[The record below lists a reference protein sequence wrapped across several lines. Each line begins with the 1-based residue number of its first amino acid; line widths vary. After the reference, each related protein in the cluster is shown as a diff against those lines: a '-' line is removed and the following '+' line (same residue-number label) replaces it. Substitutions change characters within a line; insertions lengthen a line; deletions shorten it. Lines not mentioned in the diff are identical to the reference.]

1 MEYFSARHFR
11 AKHFQSISLR
21 IEVVPEL
28 INPPEGFVASRI
40 PLAVTLELPLPE
52 SLTQIVGIHQSD
64 VIIRSAL
71 EAALADIRANP
82 WLLDYVFA
90 SLPQDTITW
99 KQYGER
105 DVQEA
110 KKWFLSTNIDV
121 TILPTIDESRWPKLT
136 VEIVDSR
143 EVEPEASIG
152 DVNYTPYEQNDS
164 SWPALNQQPI
174 TPSSY
179 TPSTGIVKLP
189 AAPEFGMYAG
199 MYLVDRVGQEH
210 EILEIIDE
218 TTFKIDPGTVAD
230 LSRSNI
236 KSRRPSWNVAVES
249 SSFKETYRIGVHVQN
264 EPAHLIWLHSIVV
277 FAIQRYKQVLME
289 ARGLE
294 RTTFGSTQIGRD
306 ERFEAENIFSRYL
319 SLSGYVRQ
327 FWPKAVTRTIDG
339 VDFDNYGNG
348 NGGLRVSG
356 QNADVEVAKTGLS
369 PDDQEWIGNLDTL
382 RKTK

>member
-1 MEYFSARHFR
+1 MDHFSARHFR
-11 AKHFQSISLR
+11 ARHFQTLTLR
-21 IEVVPEL
+21 LEVVAEL
-28 INPPEGFVASRI
+28 FPNPQVPYTEPRI

-64 VIIRSAL
+64 IIIRSAL
-71 EAALADIRANP
+71 EAALADMRANP
-82 WLLDYVFA
+82 WLIDYVFA
-90 SLPQDTITW
+90 SMPQDTLTW

-110 KKWFLSTNIDV
+110 KKWFLSTGIDV
-121 TILPTIDESRWPKLT
+121 CILPTIDESRWPKLT

-174 TPSSY
+174 TPISY
-179 TPSTGIVKLP
+179 IPSTGVVTLSQ
-189 AAPEFGMYAG
+189 ATEFGIYAG

-210 EILEIIDE
+210 EIIEVVDE
-218 TTFKIDPGTVAD
+218 KTFKIDPGTVAD

-236 KSRRPSWNVAVES
+236 KSKRPSWNVAVES
-249 SSFKETYRIGVHVQN
+249 ASFKETYRIGVHVQN

-277 FAIQRYKQVLME
+277 FALQRYKQILIE

-294 RTTFGSTQIGRD
+294 RTTFGSTQVGRD

-319 SLSGYVRQ
+319 SLSGFVRQ

-339 VDFDNYGNG
+339 VDFDNYQDG
-348 NGGLRVSG
+348 GGLRVSG
-356 QNADVEVAKTGLS
+356 QNADVEVARTGLE
-369 PDDQEWIGNLDTL
+369 PADQEWIGNLDTI
-382 RKTK
+382 RTVK